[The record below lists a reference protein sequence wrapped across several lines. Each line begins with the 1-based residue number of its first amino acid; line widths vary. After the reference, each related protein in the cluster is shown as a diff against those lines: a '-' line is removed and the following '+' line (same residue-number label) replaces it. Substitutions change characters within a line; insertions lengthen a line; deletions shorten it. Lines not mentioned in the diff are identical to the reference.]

1 MRKKMS
7 KDSFEQILKKLDR
20 ILLDME
26 SNEST
31 LEKNL
36 KLFEEGVFLIEDC
49 KNKLETAEQKVKEL
63 IKRNDGKFDLKDR
76 E

>member
-1 MRKKMS
+1 MS

-20 ILLDME
+20 ILVDME
-26 SNEST
+26 SNDST

-36 KLFEEGVFLIEDC
+36 KLFEEGVLLIEDC

-63 IKRNDGKFDLKDR
+63 ITRNDGKFDLKDR

>member
-1 MRKKMS
+1 MES
-7 KDSFEQILKKLDR
+7 KD
-20 ILLDME
+20 
-26 SNEST
+26 ST

-36 KLFEEGVFLIEDC
+36 ELFEKGVFLIEEC

-63 IKRNDGKFDLKDR
+63 IKRNDGKFDLKDT

>member
-1 MRKKMS
+1 MP
-7 KDSFEQILKKLDR
+7 KDSFEKILKKLER
-20 ILLDME
+20 ILVEME
-26 SNEST
+26 SKDST

-36 KLFEEGVFLIEDC
+36 ELFEEGVFLIEDC

-63 IKRNDGKFDLKDR
+63 IKRNDGKFDLKDT

>member
-1 MRKKMS
+1 MP
-7 KDSFEQILKKLDR
+7 KDSFEEILKNLER
-20 ILLDME
+20 ILVEME
-26 SNEST
+26 SKDST

-36 KLFEEGVFLIEDC
+36 ELFEEGVFLIEEC

-63 IKRNDGKFDLKDR
+63 IKRNDGKFDLKDT